1 MAKPIE
7 LIPTP
12 RDPREEITRRLENAP
27 VEHTEAV
34 LSAYE
39 LLQELHASGT
49 LDLLRGAA
57 GAQGEIV
64 QHAAG
69 LAAQPEAVRALR
81 NLLVLG
87 KLLGSIDPDALHRL
101 TAGLPGAV
109 DQAPN
114 EETPSF
120 VGIFRRLSSKDS
132 RRALAAAANILES
145 VGKGMASGKQ

>member
-12 RDPREEITRRLENAP
+12 HDPREEIKRRLENAP
-27 VEHTEAV
+27 VEHAEAV

-87 KLLGSIDPDALHRL
+87 KLLGSIDPEILHRL
-101 TAGLPGAV
+101 TGDLPAAAN
-109 DQAPN
+109 QIPN
-114 EETPSF
+114 EEPPSLF
-120 VGIFRRLSSKDS
+120 GIFRRMSSKDS
-132 RRALAAAANILES
+132 RRALAAAVNILES
-145 VGKGMASGKQ
+145 VGKGLDSGKK